1 MSEGVPGRD
10 RGGTVRHPIKDQRV
24 GYDMFSEMV
33 ANSSHL
39 WTVNSPS
46 RVSQSRVLPSREQ
59 MIEDYM
65 SIPTYTP
72 QIINGHSVLG
82 EPCYPSRAEA
92 ERAVGHDGRPE
103 EAAA

>member
-1 MSEGVPGRD
+1 MAKLMREIDAQGPRDPFSDMMAHTERPWYVLGPGL
-10 RGGTVRHPIKDQRV
+10 V
-24 GYDMFSEMV
+24 
-33 ANSSHL
+33 
-39 WTVNSPS
+39 SPTKT
-46 RVSQSRVLPSREQ
+46 LPSREQ

-65 SIPTYTP
+65 SIGTYTP
-72 QIINGHSVLG
+72 QIINGHSVMG